1 MPSLTWLETL
11 EASELDSSVKK
22 TVQAF
27 PCTSPTPNPAT
38 FADFA
43 GLLDSCVSTLPS
55 VISRMPGVLETA
67 LDGDRVQSAMFTKRF
82 SEVAGIL
89 REKISE
95 GASDRAEEVG
105 IKRKAPTTS
114 ATPPHATTHGAF
126 FVAMVMRACE
136 VLDEPASASEQN
148 LSRKAL
154 RIRALADFYYSQAA
168 ALHHLASAPAL
179 LTLPELVKSAT
190 FKTVAPGIEHA
201 VLSGV
206 TGLRCGPIRAN
217 VLRVDPAVM
226 KFSCCDVRSAEMQER
241 LKKPDCYAVSGGFF
255 LFSEAPILEPS
266 KRTDPVGL
274 LVTDSEV
281 INPPLFDRGSLLD
294 YGKHGEKHVVKVKQM
309 SSEYWTFT
317 VEGCEKPT
325 KRTVAWHNPPNGP
338 PGDATSTFNR
348 AYGLRSPPPPKDHV
362 ALTVVGRQLI
372 SISRTAS
379 EIPLAGAVIICP
391 EFTASCP
398 CTLSWSCHSPIVSAM
413 AGGPMLRPVID
424 KSVEDFAL
432 TAPPVTF
439 SQDETFDQNLLPR
452 MACGVM
458 PSGAVVF
465 LAVDGRDMSAPGL
478 TLHILGDLMRA
489 LGCESSV
496 NMDGGSSKRA
506 IIGGKVVDTTSEG
519 VVGGSEKG
527 ASNVRPLKSAII
539 FEMR

>member
-1 MPSLTWLETL
+1 MPQKWLETIAAL
-11 EASELDSSVKK
+11 DEIDSSVKM
-22 TVQAF
+22 TVRAF
-27 PCTSPTPNPAT
+27 PCTSQHKDAT
-38 FADFA
+38 FDDFTA
-43 GLLDSCVSTLPS
+43 LLQHSLTLLPTL
-55 VISRMPGVLETA
+55 VSRMPGELEVA
-67 LDGDRVQSAMFTKRF
+67 LDGDSAQSRMFTKRF

-89 REKISE
+89 REKFS
-95 GASDRAEEVG
+95 AEKDCTGNVG
-105 IKRKAPTTS
+105 SKRKAPLSTS
-114 ATPPHATTHGAF
+114 NATTHSVF
-126 FVAMVMRACE
+126 FAAMVMRAFE
-136 VLDEPASASEQN
+136 ILGEPASAREHN

-168 ALHHLASAPAL
+168 ALHHLASAAKL
-179 LTLPELVKSAT
+179 LTLPDLCKIAT
-190 FKTVAPGIEHA
+190 FKSVAPGIEHA

-217 VLRVDPAVM
+217 VLRVDPAVR
-226 KFSCCDVRSAEMQER
+226 KLSCCDVRSAEMQER
-241 LKKPDCYAVSGGFF
+241 LKEPDCYAVSGGFF

-274 LVTDSEV
+274 LVTDGVV
-281 INPPLFDRGSLLD
+281 INPPLFNRGSLLD
-294 YGKHGEKHVVKVKQM
+294 YGMWGGKCVVKVMAM
-309 SSEYWTFT
+309 SMEYWTFT
-317 VEGCEKPT
+317 VEGCDKPT

-338 PGDATSTFNR
+338 PGDVTSTFNR
-348 AYGLRSPPPPKDHV
+348 AYGLRSPAPPKNHV
-362 ALTVVGRQLI
+362 ALTVVGTKLI
-372 SISRTAS
+372 SISHSALD
-379 EIPLAGAVIICP
+379 IPLAGAVIICP

-398 CTLSWSCHSPIVSAM
+398 CNLSWEGPSPIISAM
-413 AGGPMLRPVID
+413 AGGPMLNPVID
-424 KSVEDFAL
+424 KSSEEFAL

-452 MACGVM
+452 MACGVT
-458 PSGAVVF
+458 PSGAVIF
-465 LAVDGRDMSAPGL
+465 LAVDGRDMSAPGV